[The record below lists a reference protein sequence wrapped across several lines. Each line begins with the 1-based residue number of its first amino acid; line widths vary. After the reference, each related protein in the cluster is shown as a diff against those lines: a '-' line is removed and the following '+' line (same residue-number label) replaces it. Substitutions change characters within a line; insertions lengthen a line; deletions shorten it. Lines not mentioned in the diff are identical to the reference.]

1 MVEIRLLELKDC
13 QAVAE
18 SHVKYLQTPFRGN
31 AGIQI
36 LKVRYEA
43 ITNRNGG
50 IGFVALDD
58 GVFAGFVCGIW
69 DSASLY
75 RTLLKNWGNS
85 LLLSGIK
92 YVLQSPK
99 VILGFLHRMLNPHTS
114 GIIKLEGYELRP
126 IVVLPDHRGR
136 GIAEQLTQRV
146 LEDAKERGYREVF
159 LFTEG
164 DNVRAAKFY
173 TKFGFNFERDLH
185 MGGNTYKLF
194 RYHLSSDGV
203 QQ

>member
-1 MVEIRLLELKDC
+1 MVEIRFLELKDC

-18 SHVKYLQTPFRGN
+18 AHIKYLKTPFRGN
-31 AGIQI
+31 TGIQI

-58 GVFAGFVCGIW
+58 GVFAGFICGIW

-75 RTLLKNWGNS
+75 KS
-85 LLLSGIK
+85 LWKKGGKSLFLSGIQ
-92 YVLQSPK
+92 YALQSPK
-99 VILGFLHRMLNPHTS
+99 LILGFIRRMLNPHTS

-146 LEDAKERGYREVF
+146 LDDAKERGYREVF

-164 DNVRAAKFY
+164 DNVIAAKFY
-173 TKFGFNFERDLH
+173 TKFGFHFERDLH
-185 MGGNTYKLF
+185 MGGNTFKLF